1 MYKAE
6 IKPQTYKTSMFTEEE
21 KGRGINR
28 DTGINRYIR
37 NR

>member
-6 IKPQTYKTSMFTEEE
+6 IKPQKYKKNMFTEED
-21 KGRGINR
+21 KGRGTNR
-28 DTGINRYIR
+28 DIGINRYIR